1 MDGIQTV
8 AAADASVARLKE
20 CMAKLDAECD
30 VTSPR
35 SEPDFVAVTKADM
48 DEATA
53 LSREIAEFLD
63 SQRRVSA
70 NKDKLKATHREFVEA
85 MKELQVIQRNY
96 ARKREE
102 LVEYDL
108 IQAAVVSPDDLKRM
122 KDEQVKLAKLVEETG
137 TVHQVFKAVGEVV
150 GSQTTDV
157 LQVQAKAVDLKLQ
170 IGRAITEEEQAA
182 YLQWQALKKKCLV
195 MFLLLFIIAGI
206 ATPVVLYYVNH
217 KCYFWNRVVQQK
229 STIGAMSTDGPT
241 LHTVEEALKAV
252 AHMKECL
259 GVVEVGCNASD
270 MPSEAMFISQTKPS
284 MDDATALSRQ
294 VANFLEKAKHKHDK
308 EQLKALQKDFVVT
321 MKRLQETQRMH
332 ARKHEAVVEYDLIQ
346 GGAVTSDEFKAGK
359 DVLEKELALADEMGH
374 LVHAVGQVN
383 KVVLEQTKV
392 IEHVKTE
399 LDAVAITIGESVSAE
414 EQAAYLKWENLKKR
428 ALITALAVAIAAAIV
443 TPIVLAFT

>member
-1 MDGIQTV
+1 
-8 AAADASVARLKE
+8 
-20 CMAKLDAECD
+20 
-30 VTSPR
+30 
-35 SEPDFVAVTKADM
+35 
-48 DEATA
+48 
-53 LSREIAEFLD
+53 
-63 SQRRVSA
+63 
-70 NKDKLKATHREFVEA
+70 
-85 MKELQVIQRNY
+85 
-96 ARKREE
+96 
-102 LVEYDL
+102 
-108 IQAAVVSPDDLKRM
+108 
-122 KDEQVKLAKLVEETG
+122 
-137 TVHQVFKAVGEVV
+137 
-150 GSQTTDV
+150 
-157 LQVQAKAVDLKLQ
+157 
-170 IGRAITEEEQAA
+170 
-182 YLQWQALKKKCLV
+182 
-195 MFLLLFIIAGI
+195 
-206 ATPVVLYYVNH
+206 
-217 KCYFWNRVVQQK
+217 
-229 STIGAMSTDGPT
+229 MSTDGPT
-241 LHTVEEALKAV
+241 LHTVEETLKAV

-259 GVVEVGCNASD
+259 GVVEDGCNASD
-270 MPSEAMFISQTKPS
+270 MASEAIFISQTKPS

-414 EQAAYLKWENLKKR
+414 EQAAYLKWENIKKR